1 MKNRSAIDIVII
13 LMTAMVAAV
22 LVISTLAISIG
33 RMIHPEADF
42 KSGAEVIGNI
52 VTTVVGALVG
62 FIGGRAT
69 GKLEA
74 NGKEKTNGEA

>member
-1 MKNRSAIDIVII
+1 MKGRSTIDIVII
-13 LMTAMVAAV
+13 LMTTMVALV
-22 LVISTLAISIG
+22 LIISTLGIVVG
-33 RMIHPEADF
+33 RMVHPEADF

-74 NGKEKTNGEA
+74 NGGTKT